1 MDIGALAL
9 LGESM
14 GWRGPGLGS
23 PLLFWAYLAAA
34 GTAYLPQD
42 LQAGRPITP
51 ACSVTLCRLPPL
63 HPGATSPLSLSK
75 ALGSAALLEAI
86 LPRPLLPSV
95 SVALAGGLDRGGPP
109 AGIGGSCPP
118 LPLCGPPQGLGQLKP
133 QEEEASNQ
141 ELARWQGWL
150 GLSRSSV
157 APGAAA

>member
-34 GTAYLPQD
+34 GTAHLPQD

-95 SVALAGGLDRGGPP
+95 SVALAGGLDRGGPRQASEAP
-109 AGIGGSCPP
+109 ARPFP
-118 LPLCGPPQGLGQLKP
+118 
-133 QEEEASNQ
+133 
-141 ELARWQGWL
+141 
-150 GLSRSSV
+150 SV
-157 APGAAA
+157 ARPRAWAN